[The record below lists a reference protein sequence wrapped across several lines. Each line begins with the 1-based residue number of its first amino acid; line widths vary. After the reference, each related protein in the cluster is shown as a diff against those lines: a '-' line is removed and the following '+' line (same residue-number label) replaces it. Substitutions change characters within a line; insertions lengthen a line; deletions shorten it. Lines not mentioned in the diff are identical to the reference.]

1 MISGILYIYSHF
13 YRYIHIYIHIHIY
26 TYIYILRYGLKN
38 VHAIASPNARP
49 RSPKRAEDAAFDFG
63 WGLFLAHL
71 LLINDYT
78 DYLHLC
84 VYIIYM

>member
-1 MISGILYIYSHF
+1 MDWKMFTQLLHQT
-13 YRYIHIYIHIHIY
+13 HVQ
-26 TYIYILRYGLKN
+26 GL
-38 VHAIASPNARP
+38 PNA
-49 RSPKRAEDAAFDFG
+49 AEDAAFDFG

-78 DYLHLC
+78 DYLQLC

>member
-1 MISGILYIYSHF
+1 MF
-13 YRYIHIYIHIHIY
+13 
-26 TYIYILRYGLKN
+26 T
-38 VHAIASPNARP
+38 IASPNARP

-78 DYLHLC
+78 DYLQLC